1 MAFTFKFPDV
11 GEGMAEGEILSWLV
25 DKGDEVSE
33 GDSVAEVQNDKSV
46 EEIAAPVS
54 GTIQD
59 ILVEPGTLVMVGDP
73 IIIIDDGS
81 EGEPDVAV
89 EEPASEAPAVEEKV
103 EVENKEATAE
113 KVEAKPADALAEANE
128 HVLAMPSVRRYAREN
143 DVDIRFVQPTGH
155 GGRTTREDIDSYLAG
170 GGQAAPAPAVST
182 PEATGA
188 VGSPVAAVQAE
199 AFNSGRD
206 AEETREPISTIR
218 KAIAQAMVKSE
229 TIIPS
234 FTLFDSANA
243 TKLVEH
249 RNIYK
254 NIAKE
259 CEIKLTFLPYVV
271 KALVATLKKYPVLNA
286 SFDAVTNEIVYKHY
300 TDVGIATD
308 TEHGL
313 FVPVVR
319 DADKKSIFA
328 IAQEIVE
335 LAEKAHEN
343 RLSGKEMGNA
353 SISISNIGSVGGK
366 HFSPVI
372 NYPEAAILGVGFIT
386 KQAIVNENDEIV
398 VAPIL
403 DLSLKVDHRIV
414 DGAVAQ
420 RAMNYLISLLED
432 PGLLLV
438 EG

>member
-11 GEGMAEGEILSWLV
+11 GEGMAEGEILAWLV
-25 DKGDEVSE
+25 EEGDEVSE

-54 GTIQD
+54 GTIED
-59 ILVEPGTLVMVGDP
+59 ILIEEGTLVTVGEP

-81 EGEPDVAV
+81 EDDPEISAGDDDMTDPA
-89 EEPASEAPAVEEKV
+89 EEAEAETDSNESTEEEK
-103 EVENKEATAE
+103 ASAE
-113 KVEAKPADALAEANE
+113 PTEALAEANE

-143 DVDIRFVQPTGH
+143 DVDIRFVQATGN
-155 GGRTTREDIDSYLAG
+155 GGRTTREDIDNYLAG
-170 GGQAAPAPAVST
+170 GGQAAEAGEESAQSSSST
-182 PEATGA
+182 SVAIEPEA
-188 VGSPVAAVQAE
+188 
-199 AFNSGRD
+199 FDSGRD
-206 AEETREPISTIR
+206 DEETREPISTIR

-229 TIIPS
+229 TVIPS

-243 TKLVEH
+243 SKLVDH
-249 RNIYK
+249 RNVYK
-254 NIAKE
+254 NVAKE
-259 CEIKLTFLPYVV
+259 RDIKLTFLPYVV

-286 SFDAVTNEIVYKHY
+286 SFDSATNEIVYKHY

-319 DADKKSIFA
+319 DADQKSMFK
-328 IAQEIVE
+328 IADEIVE
-335 LAEKAHEN
+335 LSGKAHDN
-343 RLSGKEMGNA
+343 RLSGNEMGNA

-386 KQAIVNENDEIV
+386 KKPIVNEDDEIV
-398 VAPIL
+398 VAPML

-414 DGAVAQ
+414 DGALAQ
-420 RAMNYLISLLED
+420 QAMNYLISLLED

>member
-25 DKGDEVSE
+25 DEGDEVAE

-46 EEIAAPVS
+46 EEIAAPVA
-54 GTIQD
+54 GTVQQI
-59 ILVEPGTLVMVGDP
+59 IVEAGTLVTVGEPIMV
-73 IIIIDDGS
+73 IDDGS
-81 EGEPDVAV
+81 ADEPDIATGDDDMSDPA
-89 EEPASEAPAVEEKV
+89 EEAETETKEEITQDEAE
-103 EVENKEATAE
+103 EATVQAT
-113 KVEAKPADALAEANE
+113 EALTEANE
-128 HVLAMPSVRRYAREN
+128 NVLAMPSVRRYAREH
-143 DVDIRFVQPTGH
+143 DVDIRFVQPTGN

-170 GGQAAPAPAVST
+170 GQATSSD
-182 PEATGA
+182 EATQA
-188 VGSPVAAVQAE
+188 SAPVASTIQAE
-199 AFNSGRD
+199 AYDSGRED
-206 AEETREPISTIR
+206 EETREPISTIR

-243 TKLVEH
+243 TKLVDH

-259 CEIKLTFLPYVV
+259 RDIKLTFLPYVV

-286 SFDAVTNEIVYKHY
+286 SFDSTTNEIVYKHY
-300 TDVGIATD
+300 HDVGIATD

-319 DADKKSIFA
+319 DADKKSMFT
-328 IAQEIVE
+328 IAEEIVD
-335 LAEKAHEN
+335 LAEKAHNN
-343 RLSGKEMGNA
+343 RLSGSEMGNA

-386 KQAIVNENDEIV
+386 KQAIVNKDDEIV
-398 VAPIL
+398 VAPML

-414 DGAVAQ
+414 DGALAQ
-420 RAMNYLISLLED
+420 QAMNYLISLLED